1 MGVRLRSGRVG
12 MVIAVTRILFAYV
25 GFQVDPDQAG
35 SMLDALRWH
44 RQLPFGLLVYM
55 VVAMGLAAFGIHNL
69 VEARYRIV
77 PDPPS
82 PR

>member
-1 MGVRLRSGRVG
+1 

-55 VVAMGLAAFGIHNL
+55 VVAIGLAAFGIHNL